1 MKLSTEV
8 EPPSKSPSWSGTLKE
23 KLKPRIIRYVAAG
36 MALVL
41 VGGIGYYN
49 LTKPNAYAVIVGGKQ
64 IAYIGEEGETQAALD
79 SILSERG
86 EPGTIRYLEE
96 IDYEPVR
103 VKLNQLAD
111 AQKLKRSLER
121 ELSFVSAATA
131 IVIDGIEIG
140 VVENIEIAEEI
151 IEAVKAKYLPPKRD
165 GLVLLASQ
173 VEENVQFMP
182 KEVGL
187 ADCMQ
192 PEILES
198 LITSGTEKMETYQ
211 VMKGD
216 SLWSIARKNNLTV
229 EDLKEANQLKSE
241 LLSIGQELKLIKAE
255 PMLHLVT
262 TYSISKNENIP
273 FKVKYE
279 ANNSLYVGQEQT
291 KKAGVSGQ
299 KEVQYKIVEK
309 NGLEI
314 EKEIVAE
321 TVIKEPIEGIVSRG
335 TKAMIAS
342 RGDGGSGELAW
353 PIQGIITSPYGRRG
367 GEFHTGLD
375 IGALKGTPIGAAEAG
390 TVTFAGRS
398 GNYGLLVVV
407 DHGDGLATY
416 YAHCS
421 EIKVKIGEEV
431 TRGQVI
437 ALVGSTGR
445 STGPHVHFEVRINGN
460 HTNPINYLR

>member
-8 EPPSKSPSWSGTLKE
+8 EPPSNSGSWSATLKE

-36 MALVL
+36 MVLIL

-49 LTKPNAYAVIVGGKQ
+49 LTKPNAYAVMVGGKQ
-64 IAYIGEEGETQAALD
+64 IAYIGEEGETQVVLD
-79 SILSERG
+79 SILSEKG

-96 IDYEPVR
+96 INYEPVR
-103 VKLNQLAD
+103 VKSNQLAD
-111 AQKLKRSLER
+111 SRQLKRSLEK

-131 IVIDGIEIG
+131 IVIDGVEIG
-140 VVENIEIAEEI
+140 VVENIELAEEI
-151 IEAVKAKYLPPKRD
+151 IETVKAKYLPQEKD
-165 GLVLLASQ
+165 GLVLLATQ
-173 VEENVQFMP
+173 VEENVQFVP

-187 ADCMQ
+187 EGFTE

-198 LITSGTEKMETYQ
+198 LIVSGTEKMETYQ
-211 VMKGD
+211 VVKGD

-229 EDLKEANQLKSE
+229 EDLKAANQLKSE

-255 PMLHLVT
+255 PMLHLVA
-262 TYSISKNENIP
+262 TYSISKKESIP

-279 ANNSLYVGQEQT
+279 ASSSLYVGQEQT
-291 KKAGVSGQ
+291 KKSGVSGQ
-299 KEVQYKIVEK
+299 KEVQYRVVEK

-314 EKEIVAE
+314 AKEIMAE
-321 TVIKEPIEGIVSRG
+321 KVLKEPVEGIVSRG

-353 PIQGIITSPYGRRG
+353 PIQGVITSSYGKRG
-367 GEFHTGLD
+367 SGFHAGLD

-390 TVTFAGRS
+390 TVTFTGRS

-407 DHGDGLATY
+407 DHGDGVATY

-421 EIKVKIGEEV
+421 EIKAKIGDEV

-445 STGPHVHFEVRINGN
+445 STGPHLHFEVRINGN